1 MACFGKAS
9 IKVMETILKAY
20 PDAARQRNHDGFL
33 PVHIAAHW
41 GVSHP
46 DVAPL
51 LLTAY
56 PDGAVGRNRWE
67 RTPIEEALGMAGE
80 NGRQH
85 QLSLVW
91 SLRRHPT
98 YWIHNDI
105 ASMLLPRNV
114 RMAPWRM
121 VEMEDDDDDG
131 EDKDAGIGCGG
142 VLGSST
148 MANEKTIA
156 KVPLGK
162 LGRVISGGSAATSG
176 GGGAVD
182 VDEVGSSDEEVE
194 G

>member
-1 MACFGKAS
+1 MHMACFGRATVG
-9 IKVMETILKAY
+9 VMETILKAY

-46 DVAPL
+46 DIAPL
-51 LLTAY
+51 LLRAY

-85 QLSLVW
+85 QMSLVW

-105 ASMLLPRNV
+105 GTMLLPRNV

-121 VEMEDDDDDG
+121 VDVEDDGD
-131 EDKDAGIGCGG
+131 
-142 VLGSST
+142 LPST
-148 MANEKTIA
+148 NQNAVAEQQR
-156 KVPLGK
+156 K
-162 LGRVISGGSAATSG
+162 LQFTLRQILP
-176 GGGAVD
+176 
-182 VDEVGSSDEEVE
+182 
-194 G
+194 